1 MIFSYPFI
9 FLLLIIFMNQMKEKD
24 LHIDGIDKIILKN
37 LMNNARAPI
46 LSIAREVGISGAA
59 IHQRLRKLEKSG
71 LLMGSKFI
79 INPKILG
86 YKTVAFVGIFL
97 DTSSTYKE
105 ALKRLKEIDEVIESH
120 YTTGNYAIFVKI
132 LCKDNE
138 HLMQVLNKQIQAIKG
153 VSRTETFISL
163 DQQIDRQIKI

>member
-1 MIFSYPFI
+1 
-9 FLLLIIFMNQMKEKD
+9 MKVRD
-24 LHIDGIDKIILKN
+24 LHIDGIDKIILKS
-37 LMNNARAPI
+37 LMKDARAPI

-71 LLMGSKFI
+71 LIAGSKFVI
-79 INPKILG
+79 DPKVLG
-86 YKTVAFVGIFL
+86 YKTLAFVGIFL
-97 DTSSTYKE
+97 DTTSTYKE

-132 LCKDNE
+132 LCTDNE

-163 DQQIDRQIKI
+163 DQQIDRQLKI

>member
-1 MIFSYPFI
+1 
-9 FLLLIIFMNQMKEKD
+9 MKQKD

-37 LMNNARAPI
+37 LMNDARIPV

-71 LLMGSKFI
+71 LLKGSKFI
-79 INPKILG
+79 INPEALG
-86 YKTVAFVGIFL
+86 YKTLAFVGIFL
-97 DTSSTYKE
+97 DTSSTYKD
-105 ALKRLKEIDEVIESH
+105 ALKQLESVDEVVESH

-132 LCKDNE
+132 LCRDNA

-153 VSRTETFISL
+153 VLRTETFISL

>member
-1 MIFSYPFI
+1 
-9 FLLLIIFMNQMKEKD
+9 MKEKD
-24 LHIDGIDKIILKN
+24 LHIDGIDKIILKS
-37 LMNNARAPI
+37 LMEDARAPI

-71 LLMGSKFI
+71 LIAGSKFV
-79 INPKILG
+79 INPKVLG
-86 YKTVAFVGIFL
+86 FKTLAFVGIFL
-97 DTSSTYKE
+97 DTKSTYKE
-105 ALKRLKEIDEVIESH
+105 ALNRLKEIDEVIESH

-138 HLMQVLNKQIQAIKG
+138 HLMQVLNKQIQGIKG

-163 DQQIDRQIKI
+163 DQQIDRQLKI